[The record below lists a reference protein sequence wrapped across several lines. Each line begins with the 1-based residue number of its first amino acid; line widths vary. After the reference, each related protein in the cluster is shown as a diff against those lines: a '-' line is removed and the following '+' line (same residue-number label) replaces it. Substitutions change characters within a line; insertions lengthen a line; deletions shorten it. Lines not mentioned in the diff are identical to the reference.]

1 MNIEKSIAYFKQT
14 FCSDEKLDMK
24 LDKKD
29 APYCLDYSDDFS
41 VFFLC
46 DCGDYYSVLQE
57 KHFEDSGLSSDELLA
72 IGIRNLRGIA
82 ESIEITQNEGLLY
95 FSGSGDFEASLLLV
109 PEIWSEWLAEYCPN
123 GYVAAIPA
131 RDILVVSDRYDY
143 SGIEKL
149 VSIVGLIWPDG
160 DHLLS
165 NSLYHQNGH
174 KWVPYKNS

>member
-14 FCSDEKLDMK
+14 FYSDAKPDIE
-24 LDKKD
+24 LDKED
-29 APYCLDYSDDFS
+29 APFCLNYSDDFS

-46 DCGDYYSVLQE
+46 DCGDHYAVMQE
-57 KHFEDSGLSSDELLA
+57 KHFKESSFSADELLA
-72 IGIRNLRGIA
+72 IGIGNLRA
-82 ESIEITQNEGLLY
+82 VADEIKINQNEGLLY

-109 PEIWSEWLAEYCPN
+109 PEIWSDWLAEYCPN

-131 RDILVVSDRYDY
+131 RDILVVSDKHNE

-149 VSIVGLIWPDG
+149 ISIIERIWPDG

-165 NSLYHQNGH
+165 NSLYHQSGQ
-174 KWVPYKNS
+174 KWVPYKNA